1 MHSQWLNAD
10 DVTRRAPV
18 AGGTEADVGIADTGY
33 TRLAGL
39 HGKIVTAS
47 MS

>member
-1 MHSQWLNAD
+1 MHSLWLNAD

-18 AGGTEADVGIADTGY
+18 AGGIEAH
-33 TRLAGL
+33 LAMVGL
-39 HGKIVTAS
+39 HGKIVTAA

>member
-1 MHSQWLNAD
+1 MHSLWLNAD

-18 AGGTEADVGIADTGY
+18 AGGTEADVGIVGTGC
-33 TRLAGL
+33 TSLASL
-39 HGKIVTAS
+39 PGKIVTAS

>member
-1 MHSQWLNAD
+1 MRSLWLNAD

-18 AGGTEADVGIADTGY
+18 ADGTEADGGTAGTGY
-33 TRLAGL
+33 TSLIGL